1 MELQI
6 RQMIKRLLLLGY
18 CKFEIKNIV
27 KDAIGNDNIDSLSL
41 AHTKQIVRQLAL
53 YEELGLDYVNNY
65 SK

>member
-6 RQMIKRLLLLGY
+6 RQMIKRLLSLGY

-27 KDAIGNDNIDSLSL
+27 KDAIGNDNIDNLSL
-41 AHTKQIVRQLAL
+41 AHTKQIVQHLAM
-53 YEELGLDYVNNY
+53 YEALGLDYVNNY

>member
-6 RQMIKRLLLLGY
+6 RQMIKRLLSLGY

-27 KDAIGNDNIDSLSL
+27 KDAIGNDNIDNLSL
-41 AHTKQIVRQLAL
+41 AHTKQIVQHLAM